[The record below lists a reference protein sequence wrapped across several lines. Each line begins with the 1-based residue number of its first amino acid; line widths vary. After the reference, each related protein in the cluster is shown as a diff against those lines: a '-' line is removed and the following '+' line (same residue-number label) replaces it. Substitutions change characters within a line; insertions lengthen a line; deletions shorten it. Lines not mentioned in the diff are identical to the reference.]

1 MNTRMNTRMK
11 SGMKSGM
18 KRASWLE
25 AIRTTML
32 VLLPIT
38 LLLVPTPPARA
49 NDFRTL
55 DPDRI
60 ELREVPGREGLEAAI
75 LHGNPD
81 EPGLYVIRVRFGPG
95 RRSTPHSHD
104 RDRHVTVISGR
115 WHFGIG
121 ESGGCEG
128 TTPLGPGSYAYHPAG
143 AIHYDGSCGDEATTV
158 EIVGLGPVRTTW
170 LEAASKP

>member
-1 MNTRMNTRMK
+1 MN
-11 SGMKSGM
+11 M
-18 KRASWLE
+18 KRRGRLE
-25 AIRTTML
+25 SIHTAMC
-32 VLLPIT
+32 VLLPIVLFVSAT
-38 LLLVPTPPARA
+38 HGRA
-49 NDFRTL
+49 DDFRTA

-60 ELREVPGREGLEAAI
+60 EFREVPGREGLEAAI

-115 WHFGIG
+115 WYFGVGEGIG

-143 AIHYDGSCGDEATTV
+143 AIHYDGSCGEATTV

-170 LEAASKP
+170 LEATSKP

>member
-1 MNTRMNTRMK
+1 
-11 SGMKSGM
+11 M
-18 KRASWLE
+18 KRAGWL
-25 AIRTTML
+25 RTTWMAT
-32 VLLPIT
+32 LLLSPVA
-38 LLLVPTPPARA
+38 LLLVPTPAVRA
-49 NDFRTL
+49 DDFRTL
-55 DPDRI
+55 DRDRI
-60 ELREVPGREGLEAAI
+60 EFREVPGREGLEAAI

-95 RRSTPHSHD
+95 HRSTPHAHD

-115 WHFGIG
+115 WHFGIGRGVGKGVG

-170 LEAASKP
+170 LETTPKP